1 MVNKQPPRSLGEHG
15 RSLWRTTVAHYT
27 FTTAEYEI
35 LFALCQATDQL
46 QRIGLA
52 IKAAPHLTSTGS
64 QGQLTGHPLLSEFRL
79 HSETVRRLAK
89 QLSLPDIEATTAP
102 RRRKTNGNRVAHLVQ
117 AGGV

>member
-1 MVNKQPPRSLGEHG
+1 MQGKQPPRSLGEHG
-15 RSLWRTTVAHYT
+15 RSLWRTTVSRYE
-27 FTTAEYEI
+27 FTTTEYEV

-79 HSETVRRLAK
+79 HSETVRRLAR
-89 QLSLPDIEATTAP
+89 QLNLPDITNEAP
-102 RRRKTNGNRVAHLVQ
+102 RKRKTNGNRVSHLVR
-117 AGGV
+117 AGA